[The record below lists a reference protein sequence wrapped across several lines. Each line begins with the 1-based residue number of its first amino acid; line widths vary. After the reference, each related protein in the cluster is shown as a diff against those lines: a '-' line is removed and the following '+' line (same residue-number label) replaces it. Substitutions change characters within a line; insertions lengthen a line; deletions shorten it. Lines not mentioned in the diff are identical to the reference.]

1 MHGRPLAM
9 KMAASLR
16 AKGVSTDLIME
27 DGKKSKWWVHA
38 RFPPDHIFPAEISC
52 VNFVVLGMKSVACYL
67 WCALVRVI
75 FQLFPVAFLRWW

>member
-1 MHGRPLAM
+1 LHDRPLAM

-38 RFPPDHIFPAEISC
+38 RFPHIFPAEFSR

-75 FQLFPVAFLRWW
+75 FQLFPVAFFA